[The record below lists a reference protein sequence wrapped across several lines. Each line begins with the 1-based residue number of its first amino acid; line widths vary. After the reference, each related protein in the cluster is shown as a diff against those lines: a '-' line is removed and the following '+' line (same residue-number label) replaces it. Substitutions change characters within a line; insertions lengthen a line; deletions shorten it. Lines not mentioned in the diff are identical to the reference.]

1 MRSKLFF
8 TILLSIFTFTQ
19 NEGFC
24 AQFSEISFKN
34 TESDWVEIELENPL
48 TNSLKVQEDSLIFEI
63 SPEAMMNKKIIL
75 IFFKASKAES
85 LEEGEILKVFV
96 TKKGLTGTTEQLTLE
111 SAGEILDKVCWK
123 NSKPP
128 ASETKDM
135 ENLGIECLNSEDV
148 NKNDSIAREDNIW
161 KVTNHPTPG
170 TQNVIKS
177 PTPKAKN
184 GDLSQMLEITEV
196 FPNPKGKDQDKEW
209 LEIYNKGN
217 QSVNLANWKINKKSI
232 KNLVITPNGYI
243 AINTTLKNTDAQIQL
258 KDFNGK
264 IIDQISY
271 KEAKENFSYSKL
283 GDNWYWTNPTKNG
296 PNPQI
301 EIFEAQVI
309 SRPEA
314 INGILQFTTKRNDAK
329 NSKTEKIII
338 ENPDSKQLF
347 QTLLKENT
355 KIKLTV
361 EKHDTQQKML
371 ELKILETSEPEKEDH
386 KNQINYLPI
395 IALLASGFFLYYVL
409 KK

>member
-8 TILLSIFTFTQ
+8 TILLSIFAFTQ

-34 TESDWVEIELENPL
+34 TENDWIEIELKNPL

-63 SPEAMMNKKIIL
+63 PPEAMMNKKFIL
-75 IFFKASKAES
+75 IYFKALATES
-85 LEEGEILKVFV
+85 IEEGEILKIFV

-148 NKNDSIAREDNIW
+148 NKNDSIARTDNIW
-161 KVTNHPTPG
+161 KITNYPTPG

-177 PTPKAKN
+177 PASKKKN

-196 FPNPKGKDQDKEW
+196 FPNPKGKDQGNEW

-217 QSVNLANWKINKKSI
+217 KSVNLENWKINKKSI
-232 KNLVITPNGYI
+232 KNLVIAPNGYVSV
-243 AINTTLKNTDAQIQL
+243 NTTLKNTDAQIQL

-283 GDNWYWTNPTKNG
+283 GENWYWTNPTKNG

-301 EIFEAQVI
+301 EIFKAQVI
-309 SRPEA
+309 STPEV
-314 INGILQFTTKRNDAK
+314 INGILQFTTKRNDEQ
-329 NSKTEKIII
+329 NSKTETIII
-338 ENPDSKQLF
+338 ENHDSKQLF

-355 KIKLTV
+355 KIQLTV
-361 EKHDTQQKML
+361 EKQGTQQKML
-371 ELKILETSEPEKEDH
+371 GLKILETPKPEKEE
-386 KNQINYLPI
+386 KNQINYFPI
-395 IALLASGFFLYYVL
+395 IALLASGFVLYYVL